1 MTSGR
6 FGPESTCSP
15 IYNETLETQL
25 NNAIENLNSEIDN
38 IQIDEISDNEEIS
51 IPAIPEV
58 RNFSY
63 AIVDNQIYY
72 RASDDEEFFK
82 ATGIDKKVIKNAI
95 KFIIEKIA

>member
-1 MTSGR
+1 MVHIIYIGR

-25 NNAIENLNSEIDN
+25 NDVIENLDSEIDN

-63 AIVDNQIYY
+63 TIIDNKIYY
-72 RASDDEEFFK
+72 RENSLMYCICQVNI
-82 ATGIDKKVIKNAI
+82 GPLSN
-95 KFIIEKIA
+95 